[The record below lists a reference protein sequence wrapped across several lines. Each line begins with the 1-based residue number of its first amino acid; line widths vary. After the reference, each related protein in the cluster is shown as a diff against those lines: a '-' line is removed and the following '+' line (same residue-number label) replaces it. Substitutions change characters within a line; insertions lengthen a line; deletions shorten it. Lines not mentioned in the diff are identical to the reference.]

1 MRISDWSSDVCSSD
15 LRLER
20 HLGHRFAVR
29 AAEMRQHH
37 HPGPLARQLVQGGQ
51 DAADAQVVGDP
62 AVLHRDV
69 EVDANQDRLAGHG
82 DVIEGAEPGHSGVS
96 CASAQSFAIATA
108 VSAIRL
114 EKRSEE
120 HTSEIQSLMR
130 NSYAVLC

>member
-1 MRISDWSSDVCSSD
+1 
-15 LRLER
+15 
-20 HLGHRFAVR
+20 
-29 AAEMRQHH
+29 MRQHH

-82 DVIEGAEPGHSGVS
+82 DVIEGAEPGHGGVS

-114 EKRSEE
+114 EKPHSLSYHDSTRTRLPSIRSEE
-120 HTSEIQSLMR
+120 HTSELQS
-130 NSYAVLC
+130 